1 MLRTRLLT
9 ATAAMALFAAGSA
22 FAQTGPIPTP
32 SGSAQTTTGQ
42 SVLAPAAPDST
53 PPAAGDAPDTPAAM
67 QAPEATAPATPAAPA
82 QTAATQNTVI
92 DVLRAN
98 GQFTTL
104 LGALDAA
111 QLTDTLKTQPAISI
125 FAPTDAAFAALPE
138 ADRARLMDPANVNE
152 LRQVLLYHVVV
163 ADVESSQIEGAKG
176 GVQTAATTEVQLDGT
191 GDAIKVDNATVT
203 TADVDAG
210 NGSIFII
217 DRVLNPAQSLVAS
230 GDAEEAAAPADAA
243 ETATPPADDTV
254 EAPPPVDGSMD
265 DDSST
270 ADTMDADSA
279 TDEGAVAPPPTTP
292 AAPAPAAA
300 APTAPVTTPAPAP
313 SSTTTTTTAPA
324 PAPAGLNAPNGQPAA
339 TTTTTASP
347 TVPNPT
353 DGQVDDEDEEETDE
367 APAPTP
373 TPQA

>member
-9 ATAAMALFAAGSA
+9 ATAAVALFAAGSV
-22 FAQTGPIPTP
+22 FAQTAPA
-32 SGSAQTTTGQ
+32 S
-42 SVLAPAAPDST
+42 PAAPSTT
-53 PPAAGDAPDTPAAM
+53 PPVAAGEPAETPVAAPSQDA
-67 QAPEATAPATPAAPA
+67 ATAAAA
-82 QTAATQNTVI
+82 IENSVV

-104 LGALDAA
+104 LTALDAA
-111 QLTDTLKTQPAISI
+111 QLTETLRTQPAISI

-152 LRQVLLYHVVV
+152 LRQVLLYHVIV
-163 ADVESSQIEGAKG
+163 ADVTSAQIEGTKG

-217 DRVLNPAQSLVAS
+217 DRVLSPSDSLVAT
-230 GDAEEAAAPADAA
+230 GDAEEATAPADEPAAA
-243 ETATPPADDTV
+243 EA
-254 EAPPPVDGSMD
+254 
-265 DDSST
+265 
-270 ADTMDADSA
+270 MDADSA
-279 TDEGAVAPPPTTP
+279 TDEGTVAPVPT
-292 AAPAPAAA
+292 APAAA
-300 APTAPVTTPAPAP
+300 APVAAAPTAPMASPAP
-313 SSTTTTTTAPA
+313 TGMT
-324 PAPAGLNAPNGQPAA
+324 APNGHPAG

-347 TVPNPT
+347 PVANPT
-353 DGQVDDEDEEETDE
+353 DGQVDDAAADEDMDE

-373 TPQA
+373 QA